1 MNNLCSLLIK
11 YHSKTTIFAYAH
23 YINILLKISKYTI
36 KTWQN
41 SIVLSQYYHHDYFL
55 AAKSLL

>member
-11 YHSKTTIFAYAH
+11 YHSKTTVFAH

-41 SIVLSQYYHHDYFL
+41 NIVLSQYYHHDNFL

>member
-11 YHSKTTIFAYAH
+11 YHSKTKIFAQ

-41 SIVLSQYYHHDYFL
+41 SIVLSQYYHHDNFL